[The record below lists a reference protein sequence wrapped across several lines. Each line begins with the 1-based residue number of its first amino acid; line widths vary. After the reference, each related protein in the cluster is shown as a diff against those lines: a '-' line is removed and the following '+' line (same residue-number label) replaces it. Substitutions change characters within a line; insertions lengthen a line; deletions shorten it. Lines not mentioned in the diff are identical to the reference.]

1 MKTVQEKQAIELKD
15 KVIEELK
22 WEPSVNEADIG
33 VIVKDGIVTL
43 TGNVASW
50 FEKSAAERAVQRVGG
65 VKGVA
70 NELGIRLPSGAQRT
84 DADIAAKAVEA
95 LSWNASIPQ
104 GRIKVSVEHGSVTL
118 RGEVEWQYQRVAA
131 EKAVRNLIGVT
142 WVIND
147 ITVVPRVSP
156 VDVRNK
162 VMAALERSA
171 QIEAQRIKIET
182 SGGTVTLRGT
192 VQSLAEKREA
202 GRAAWAA
209 PGVSKVQN
217 ELVVA

>member
-43 TGNVASW
+43 SGNVASW